1 MMYEVTSKRVG
12 QDAKGND
19 REYVEKFLIDNC
31 ELCAEAESKC
41 LEFWN
46 GENDVISVKQSKV
59 REFVNER
66 VDDDQDIYLATIED
80 VFINEATGEKKA
92 TKYIVGLFA
101 VSTECYV
108 NSHRLYETRFKRPNI
123 DIYTKNKHCRT
134 FKIINYGKR
143 SSN

>member
-80 VFINEATGEKKA
+80 VFVNEATGEKKA

-101 VSTECYV
+101 VSTESAMSIVTDYMRQGL
-108 NSHRLYETRFKRPNI
+108 SDLILTSIRKTNI
-123 DIYTKNKHCRT
+123 VELLK
-134 FKIINYGKR
+134 
-143 SSN
+143 

>member
-80 VFINEATGEKKA
+80 VFVNETTGEKKA

-101 VSTECYV
+101 VSTEGAMSMVTDYMRQGL
-108 NSHRLYETRFKRPNI
+108 NDMTLTSIRKTNI
-123 DIYTKNKHCRT
+123 VELLK
-134 FKIINYGKR
+134 
-143 SSN
+143 